1 MNSKQ
6 YCDFLS
12 YVREIQPK
20 SKDFC
25 LNRNYWFLMIL
36 AKFYQKFLPNAKFGP
51 VRPKELCVFGVCV
64 CVCFPLLLLLLL
76 FFLLIAWSKFLL
88 IFPIYITDFRLKNTT
103 FSASDRAHRSP
114 SDTPYAMCASVQLT
128 LTLHQIHPPPPH
140 CRRRV
145 YSRAALCSFG
155 VLAVVNFLVDEL
167 SNSLSL

>member
-1 MNSKQ
+1 MFRK
-6 YCDFLS
+6 
-12 YVREIQPK
+12 IQPK

-51 VRPKELCVFGVCV
+51 VRPKELCVFFLCV
-64 CVCFPLLLLLLL
+64 FPLLLLLLL
-76 FFLLIAWSKFLL
+76 FFFYSSPDLNFCLYS
-88 IFPIYITDFRLKNTT
+88 PYILQDFRFKNTT

-114 SDTPYAMCASVQLT
+114 SDTPYAMCASVQLM
-128 LTLHQIHPPPPH
+128 LTLHQIHPPPH

-167 SNSLSL
+167 WNSLSL